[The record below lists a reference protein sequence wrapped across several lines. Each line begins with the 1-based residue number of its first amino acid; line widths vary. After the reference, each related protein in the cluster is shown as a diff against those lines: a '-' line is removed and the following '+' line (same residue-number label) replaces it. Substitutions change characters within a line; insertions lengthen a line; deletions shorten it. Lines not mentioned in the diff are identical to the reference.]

1 MLHEKNIRGML
12 SEGSECLYGWPRSVP
27 SAIYP
32 QLKSKPSSRT
42 TATAEIYRSA
52 RRSFQR
58 RPVIVAARKAGERKF
73 AKRGKKREE
82 KSYARHKRAQRSRE
96 IAPYCAILRNERKGR
111 RSSRSS
117 LFDHALHIV
126 TILRIRDQHPRRR
139 DTVSCGSRNE
149 IYTTEPPPAGLTI
162 KVSSQLHEESRMCHI
177 CTYVSTI
184 ILRLRTHL
192 LLIAG
197 HKTR

>member
-1 MLHEKNIRGML
+1 MGATV
-12 SEGSECLYGWPRSVP
+12 PRN
-27 SAIYP
+27 SALLCYI
-32 QLKSKPSSRT
+32 
-42 TATAEIYRSA
+42 
-52 RRSFQR
+52 
-58 RPVIVAARKAGERKF
+58 
-73 AKRGKKREE
+73 
-82 KSYARHKRAQRSRE
+82 AQRAERAEVFTLLS
-96 IAPYCAILRNERKGR
+96 LRPRVT
-111 RSSRSS
+111 
-117 LFDHALHIV
+117 HIV

-162 KVSSQLHEESRMCHI
+162 KVSSQLHEESRVCHV

-184 ILRLRTHL
+184 ILRLRSYL